1 MPILKHNL
9 TRIAAVAVLTVLLTS
24 CGKNAQ
30 LIPDAL
36 LVPPERPAV
45 PAPGASDKAVARY
58 ILQMEEWSEA
68 VIRQFQDIA
77 TVIKET

>member
-1 MPILKHNL
+1 MPILKRNL
-9 TRIAAVAVLTVLLTS
+9 TRMGAAAALTALLTS
-24 CGKNAQ
+24 CGKDAQ

-36 LVPPERPAV
+36 LVPPERPVA

>member
-9 TRIAAVAVLTVLLTS
+9 TRMAAVAVLTALLTS
-24 CGKNAQ
+24 CGRNAQ